1 MSSPPVAE
9 PVAMRRS
16 SGVLL
21 HPGSLPGGRLGPEAY
36 RFVDWLEAAG
46 QSWWQILPLGPPDRY
61 GSPYASR
68 SAFAGWAGLCAEP
81 DAAVSEDEAEA
92 FRARH
97 GYWLDSWARYAG
109 KGAVADQVRFEREWL
124 ALRRYAASRGI
135 RLIGDIPLYVAGR
148 SADVAAHP
156 ELFDSSL
163 IGGVPPDAFTDTGQ
177 LWGNPIYAWPA
188 HRAEGYRW
196 WIERFRRTF
205 ELVDVARLDH
215 FRGFVAYWAVSAGA
229 PTAES
234 GRWLRG
240 PGIEPFRAVEA
251 ELGRLPVIAEDLG
264 VITPPVERLRVAIG
278 APAMRILQFGFGNP
292 RSRDALANHPEHCVV
307 YTGTHDNEP
316 IAAWWRSAPAAAR
329 IDATAQI
336 AAAGIESSDPAWSLI
351 ELLFT
356 SRARIAVVQMQDVLG
371 LGIKARMN
379 LPGKRGGNWKW
390 RLEAGALTDELA
402 ARLRRATDG
411 TGRLPE

>member
-1 MSSPPVAE
+1 MFS
-9 PVAMRRS
+9 RRS

-21 HPGSLPGGRLGPEAY
+21 HPGSLPGGTLGPEAY

-61 GSPYASR
+61 GSPYAAR

-81 DAAVSEDEAEA
+81 DAAVSPEEIEA
-92 FRARH
+92 FRALH
-97 GYWLDSWARYAG
+97 GYWLDDWAAYAR

-124 ALRRYAASRGI
+124 ALRRYAAARGI
-135 RLIGDIPLYVAGR
+135 RLIGDIPLYVADR
-148 SADVAAHP
+148 SAEVASHP
-156 ELFDSSL
+156 ELFDRSL
-163 IGGVPPDAFTDTGQ
+163 IGGVPPDLFTETGQ
-177 LWGNPIYAWPA
+177 LWGSPIYAWPA

-205 ELVDVARLDH
+205 ELVDIARLDH
-215 FRGFVAYWAVSAGA
+215 FRGFVAYWAVPAGA

-240 PGIEPFRAVEA
+240 PGLDPFRAVEA
-251 ELGRLPVIAEDLG
+251 ELGGLPLIAEDLG
-264 VITPPVERLRVAIG
+264 VITPPVERLRDAIG
-278 APAMRILQFGFGNP
+278 APGMRILQFGFGNP

-316 IAAWWRSAPAAAR
+316 IAAWWRTASPAVRA
-329 IDATAQI
+329 DVTAQL
-336 AAAGIESSDPAWSLI
+336 AAAGIESSDPAWALI

-379 LPGKRGGNWKW
+379 LPGTRGGNWKW

-402 ARLRRATDG
+402 THLREVTEGA
-411 TGRLPE
+411 GRLAGPDPS